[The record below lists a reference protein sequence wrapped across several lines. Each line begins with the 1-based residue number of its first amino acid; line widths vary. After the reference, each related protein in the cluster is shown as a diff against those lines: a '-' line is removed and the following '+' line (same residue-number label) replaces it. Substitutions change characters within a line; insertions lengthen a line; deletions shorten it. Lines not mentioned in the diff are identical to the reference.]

1 MSDDKTIIADPTGMT
16 VFNQPKRK
24 LACLVQYSGSNRGK
38 SYILDAAE
46 MVIGRSPKVDIV
58 INDQSVSRQHA
69 KCLQVKDIFEIEDM
83 GSSNGT
89 YINNQRLGS
98 RYTLKD
104 GDILRLGTVLFKYYA
119 HHNIDM
125 LIVDDL
131 YRMANIDNGTQ
142 IANKKKLIESLES
155 EFKYSK
161 SYSRPLSVI
170 YFDLDHFK
178 KQNDSF
184 GHNAGDHILKE
195 TAQMVKAA
203 IRKEDT
209 VGRFGGE
216 EFVIILPNTDAKT
229 AYAFA
234 ERIRSIV
241 ELHVF
246 TFEDKKIKQTISL
259 GVSQLNPDMKEPKDL
274 LEDADQKLYQSKA
287 KGRNRVTI

>member
-1 MSDDKTIIADPTGMT
+1 MT

-24 LACLVQYSGSNRGK
+24 LACLVQYSGAARGK

-58 INDQSVSRQHA
+58 INEQSVSRSHA
-69 KCLQVKDIFEIEDM
+69 KCLQTVDSFDIEDM

-89 YINNQRLGS
+89 FLNNQRLSG

-104 GDILRLGTVLFKYYA
+104 GDIVRLGTILFKYYD
-119 HHNIDM
+119 HHNIEM

-142 IANKKKLIESLES
+142 IANKKNLIESLES

-161 SYSRPLSVI
+161 TYARALSVI

-178 KQNDSF
+178 KQNDTY
-184 GHNAGDHILKE
+184 GHNAGDYILKD
-195 TAQMVKAA
+195 TAQLVKSV
-203 IRKEDT
+203 IRKEDIF
-209 VGRFGGE
+209 GRFGGE

-234 ERIRSIV
+234 ERVRSTI
-241 ELHVF
+241 ENHDFVF
-246 TFEDKKIKQTISL
+246 EGKTMKQTISL
-259 GVSQLNPDMKEPKDL
+259 GVSQVNPDMKEPKDL
-274 LEDADQKLYQSKA
+274 LEDADKKLYQSKT